1 LSIGILI
8 RRKWPGWITLL
19 IIGHFV
25 AFFKERFIFL
35 EEMLFEF
42 GLCKS
47 SRLLLFPGCF
57 LVRSPSIGPTLW

>member
-1 LSIGILI
+1 MSIGILI
-8 RRKWPGWITLL
+8 RGKWPGWITLL

-25 AFFKERFIFL
+25 TFFKQRFIFL

-47 SRLLLFPGCF
+47 S
-57 LVRSPSIGPTLW
+57 